1 MIYTIGICDDERSIC
16 SELEKNICDFFNS
29 VDDDV
34 EVIVWNDAES
44 FMSDVPSKMK
54 VDILFLDIQL
64 PGINGVHVGKYIREI
79 CNDEAMHIIFISSK
93 DSYAMELFEIHPYD
107 FLVKPIDKNKVC
119 KIVNKLFQLNEQDE
133 RFFVYYFNK
142 KQYRV
147 TTGSIIYF
155 ISERKNI
162 HIVTLTD
169 TNHYIGKLKK
179 EADKLPSNFI
189 RINQSYIINI
199 RRIKQCNPDNVIMCN
214 GEVLNIGRKYRSDF
228 NKRMIEYNRVKR

>member
-1 MIYTIGICDDERSIC
+1 
-16 SELEKNICDFFNS
+16 
-29 VDDDV
+29 
-34 EVIVWNDAES
+34 
-44 FMSDVPSKMK
+44 
-54 VDILFLDIQL
+54 
-64 PGINGVHVGKYIREI
+64 
-79 CNDEAMHIIFISSK
+79 MHIIFISSK

-169 TNHYIGKLKK
+169 GSGKK
-179 EADKLPSNFI
+179 AT
-189 RINQSYIINI
+189 
-199 RRIKQCNPDNVIMCN
+199 IKIK
-214 GEVLNIGRKYRSDF
+214 IK
-228 NKRMIEYNRVKR
+228 